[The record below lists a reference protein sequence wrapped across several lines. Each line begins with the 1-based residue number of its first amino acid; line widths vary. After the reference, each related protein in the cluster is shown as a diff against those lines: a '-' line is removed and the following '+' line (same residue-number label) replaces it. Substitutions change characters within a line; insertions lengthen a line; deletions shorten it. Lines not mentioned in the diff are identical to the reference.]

1 MNVIQ
6 KSKSVFKHHSK
17 NQVYKL
23 NQSFLKVMRKALDFK
38 ALLLLILVVFSN
50 GRFYSPEFQDVD
62 TFQSK
67 AQMNRQVTTGILI
80 NLQYINKYI
89 SN

>member
-1 MNVIQ
+1 
-6 KSKSVFKHHSK
+6 
-17 NQVYKL
+17 
-23 NQSFLKVMRKALDFK
+23 MRKALDFK

-67 AQMNRQVTTGILI
+67 VQMNRQVTTGILI
-80 NLQYINKYI
+80 KLQYINKYI
-89 SN
+89 LNYLTHSGKTYISIISNF

>member
-1 MNVIQ
+1 
-6 KSKSVFKHHSK
+6 
-17 NQVYKL
+17 
-23 NQSFLKVMRKALDFK
+23 MRKALDFK

-67 AQMNRQVTTGILI
+67 ARMNRQVATGILI

-89 SN
+89 LNYFFSTKLIQVKPIYQSFQIFRL

>member
-1 MNVIQ
+1 
-6 KSKSVFKHHSK
+6 
-17 NQVYKL
+17 
-23 NQSFLKVMRKALDFK
+23 MRKALDFK

-67 AQMNRQVTTGILI
+67 VQMNRQVTTGILI
-80 NLQYINKYI
+80 KLQYINKYI
-89 SN
+89 LN

>member
-1 MNVIQ
+1 
-6 KSKSVFKHHSK
+6 
-17 NQVYKL
+17 
-23 NQSFLKVMRKALDFK
+23 MRKALDFK

-50 GRFYSPEFQDVD
+50 GEFYSPEFQDVD

-67 AQMNRQVTTGILI
+67 AQMNRQVATGILI

-89 SN
+89 LNYLNSFR